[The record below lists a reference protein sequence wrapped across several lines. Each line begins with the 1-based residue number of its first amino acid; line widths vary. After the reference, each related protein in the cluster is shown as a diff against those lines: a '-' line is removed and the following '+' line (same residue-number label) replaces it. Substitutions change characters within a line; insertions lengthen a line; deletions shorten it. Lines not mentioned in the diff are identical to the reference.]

1 MNYPKDYGRVIAAG
15 WRNTRPVLQ
24 TRDMENGEM
33 NIKLIWDIFVL
44 FTRVALFSWGGG
56 PASLA
61 LMQREVVSAGWTTTE
76 EFADAVAVGNA
87 LPGPIA
93 PQVSAYVGYKLSGI
107 WGAVSAAMGTV
118 LPTTLLMLIM
128 VAYFFS
134 IKDSPTVAAMLK
146 VVRPVVVG
154 LLLWTAYVMAYSVFS
169 ISNAG
174 WAAGLVHNWDKV
186 IIAMV
191 AFLLLTLTEVN
202 PVWLVIAGAIL
213 GFVLYR

>member
-1 MNYPKDYGRVIAAG
+1 
-15 WRNTRPVLQ
+15 
-24 TRDMENGEM
+24 M
-33 NIKLIWDIFVL
+33 NIKLIWDLFIV

-61 LMQREVVSAGWTTTE
+61 LMQRETVDAGWVTNE

-93 PQVSAYVGYKLSGI
+93 PQVSAYVGYKMSGM
-107 WGAVSAAMGTV
+107 WGAISATMGTV
-118 LPTTLLMLIM
+118 FPTTLLMLIM

-146 VVRPVVVG
+146 AVRPVVVG

-169 ISNAG
+169 VSKVG
-174 WAAGLVHNWDKV
+174 WGQGLIQNWDKV
-186 IIAMV
+186 IISII
-191 AFLLLTLTEVN
+191 AFSLLTFTEIN
-202 PVWLVIAGAIL
+202 PFWLVIAGAIL

>member
-1 MNYPKDYGRVIAAG
+1 M
-15 WRNTRPVLQ
+15 Q
-24 TRDMENGEM
+24 M
-33 NIKLIWDIFVL
+33 KLLLDIFIL

-61 LMQREVVSAGWTTTE
+61 LMQREVVDAEWVTNE

-93 PQVSAYVGYKLSGI
+93 PQVSAYVGYKMSGM
-107 WGAVSAAMGTV
+107 WGAISATMGTV
-118 LPTTLLMLIM
+118 FPTTLLMLIM

-146 VVRPVVVG
+146 AVRPVVVG
-154 LLLWTAYVMAYSVFS
+154 LLLWTAYVTAYAVFS
-169 ISNAG
+169 VSKVG
-174 WAAGLVHNWDKV
+174 WGQGLVQNWDKV
-186 IIAMV
+186 IITII
-191 AFLLLTLTEVN
+191 AFSLLTLTEIN

-213 GFVLYR
+213 GFA